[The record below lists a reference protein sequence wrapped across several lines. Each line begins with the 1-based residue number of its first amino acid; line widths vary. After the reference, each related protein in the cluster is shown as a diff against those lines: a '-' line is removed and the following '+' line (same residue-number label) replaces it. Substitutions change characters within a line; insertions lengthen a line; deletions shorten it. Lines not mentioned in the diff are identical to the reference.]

1 MTSERVNLLD
11 MSFDE
16 LVQRIVAWQQPR
28 FRAAQIW
35 QWLYRSLVADTDEM
49 LNLPKELRARLKEET
64 YVGYLM
70 PVSTLADQEGLT
82 EKTLFEA
89 ADGQRFETVLMHY
102 VDRHTVCASSQ
113 IGCPVGCVFCATGQQ
128 GFVRNLST
136 GEIIA
141 QILHYT
147 RALRTQGQRLTN
159 VVFMGMGEP
168 LLNYD
173 ALWRAILILND
184 RGGFG
189 LGARRFTIST
199 AGVIPGIER
208 LARESLE
215 VGLAVSLHAPDD
227 HLRNQL
233 VPLNRRYPL
242 AQLIPAVKLYVQRT
256 GRRVTFEY
264 VLADGVNDSE
274 EQAKRTA
281 ELLRGLPCHVN
292 LIPLNPTP
300 GCHYASSS
308 HEKALRFQEILNR
321 ARIQATLRLGRGL
334 EIQAG
339 CGQLRA
345 QSVKQAPESGRDN
358 PRAC

>member
-1 MTSERVNLLD
+1 MTPDRTNLLEL
-11 MSFDE
+11 SFDE
-16 LVQRIVAWQQPR
+16 LVQMMVAWEQPR

-35 QWLYRSLVADTDEM
+35 HWIYHSLVADTDEM

-64 YVGYLM
+64 YVGYLRA
-70 PVSTLADQEGLT
+70 VSTLTDRDGLT

-102 VDRHTVCASSQ
+102 ADRHTVCASSQ

-128 GFVRNLST
+128 GFVRNLSS

-141 QILHYT
+141 QILHYVRVL
-147 RALRTQGQRLTN
+147 RAQEQRLTN

-173 ALWRAILILND
+173 AVWRAVLTLND
-184 RGGFG
+184 REGLA

-199 AGVIPGIER
+199 AGVVPGIER

-227 HLRNQL
+227 RLRSQL

-242 AQLIPAVKLYVQRT
+242 EQIIPAVKLYVQRT

-274 EQAKRTA
+274 EHAKRTI

-292 LIPLNPTP
+292 LIPLNPTT
-300 GCHYASSS
+300 GCRYAPSS
-308 HEKALRFQEILNR
+308 HEKALRFQEVLNR
-321 ARIQATLRLGRGL
+321 AHIQATLRLGRGL

-345 QSVKQAPESGRDN
+345 QSINQASGNGGDD
-358 PRAC
+358 PHAC